1 MRHEQNVSHWSPVT
15 TEELYQRLR
24 SLLTSPLTMREID
37 LGLKVGVAE
46 RTTVQKGIREL
57 TRDGRI
63 VKIRGGRIGLADEMN
78 LVTGVVQGH
87 PDRFGFLII
96 DDPEEA
102 DVYLGPR
109 NFEEAMHGDKVVVR
123 LEKTRSDGRRE
134 GNVIRI
140 LERANDTLTG
150 TFRPFR
156 GGGFVDPFDRK
167 IVHDI
172 FVADGDTGGAKEGDA
187 VVVKMLDY
195 PGKTS
200 RAVGVVDRVLGKAD
214 DPTVEI
220 EIVVAKHRLRNKFPA
235 AAVAQAKACLPP
247 SEADLKGRLD
257 FRDRPIVTIDG
268 ETAKDFDDAVEV
280 TRTKEGGYELGV
292 HIADVSH
299 YVTEDSPLDKEAVLR
314 ATSVYFPGSVI
325 PMLPFEL
332 SNDLCS
338 LNPKVDRLTMSCVMT
353 YDAEGNQI
361 GYRLSESVIR
371 SHERMTYTDVA
382 AIIGRTDDDAVKR
395 YAPMVERFD
404 LMAELAALLKKRRS
418 EAGAIDFDLP
428 EPEIVLDVTGKP
440 EDIVVVQRNV
450 AHKLIEEFMLAANRS
465 VALHFLR
472 SRHPAIYRI
481 HDEPDPLKIDAFREF
496 IEAFGYRFPK
506 TTKLNPKMMAKV
518 ISDFAGRTEERLVTT
533 VLLRSMKQA
542 RYAVDNIGHF
552 GLAFDHY
559 THFTS
564 PIRRYPD
571 LIVHRLIKDLLQKK
585 RRVEQWAERLPEIA
599 GHCSGAERVADD
611 AEREVI
617 KLRQTQYLAERVGE
631 TFDGVISG
639 VTAFGFFVELL
650 HAPVE
655 GLIRLT
661 SLTDDY
667 YQYDQ
672 IGHALVGRRRN
683 RRFRLGDPV
692 RIVVEHVSVERR
704 QVDFVLVGEGGT
716 TKSKEPRPARKSS
729 IKAKNARAKKGRQDR
744 TANKA
749 AKKAANPTKKRR
761 RPR

>member
-1 MRHEQNVSHWSPVT
+1 MTH
-15 TEELYQRLR
+15 EELYPRLR
-24 SLLTSPLTMREID
+24 ALLTSPLTMREIL
-37 LGLKVGVAE
+37 LGLKVGAAE
-46 RTTVQKGIREL
+46 RLAVQRGIRDL

-63 VKIRGGRIGLADEMN
+63 VSIRGGRFGLADEMN

-96 DDPEEA
+96 DDPNEA

-156 GGGFVDPFDRK
+156 GGGFVTPFDRK
-167 IVHDI
+167 IVHDV
-172 FVADGDTGGAKEGDA
+172 FVDAADAAGAKDGDA

-195 PGKTS
+195 PGKAT
-200 RAVGVVDRVLGKAD
+200 RAVGSIDRVLGKAD

-220 EIVVAKHRLRNKFPA
+220 EIVIAKHRLRNKFPT
-235 AAVAQAKACLPP
+235 AAVAQAKACRPP
-247 SEADLKGRLD
+247 AEADLKGRQD
-257 FRDRPIVTIDG
+257 FRSRPIVTIDG

-280 TRTKEGGYELGV
+280 TRTKDGGYELGV

-299 YVTEDSPLDKEAVLR
+299 YVTEDSALDKEAALR

-353 YDAEGNQI
+353 FDAEGNQI
-361 GYRLSESVIR
+361 GYKLSESVIR
-371 SHERMTYTDVA
+371 SFERMTYTDVA
-382 AIIGRTDDDAVKR
+382 AVIDRTNPDTLKR
-395 YAPMVERFD
+395 YAALVERFD
-404 LMAELAALLKKRRS
+404 LMGELAALLRKQRFR
-418 EAGAIDFDLP
+418 AGAIDFDLP

-440 EDIVVVQRNV
+440 EDIVVAKRNV
-450 AHKLIEEFMLAANRS
+450 AHRLIEEFMLAANRS

-481 HDEPDPLKIDAFREF
+481 HDEPDPLKIEAFKEF
-496 IEAFGYRFPK
+496 IDSFGYRFPAAK
-506 TTKLNPKMMAKV
+506 KIDAVTMQKV
-518 ISDFAGRTEERLVTT
+518 ISDFVGRPEERLITT

-571 LIVHRLIKDLLQKK
+571 LIVHRLIKDLLRKT
-585 RRVEQWAERLPEIA
+585 RRAEHWAERLPNYA
-599 GHCSGAERVADD
+599 AHCSGAERVADD
-611 AEREVI
+611 AEREVV

-655 GLIRLT
+655 GLVRLT

-672 IGHALVGRRRN
+672 VGHSLVGRRRN

-692 RIVVEHVSVERR
+692 TILVEHVSIERR
-704 QVDFVLVGEGGT
+704 QVDFVIVGEGGT
-716 TKSKEPRPARKSS
+716 VAPRLAKEERPARKASL
-729 IKAKNARAKKGRQDR
+729 KAKNARSAKGRQER
-744 TANKA
+744 SSAKA

-761 RPR
+761 PR